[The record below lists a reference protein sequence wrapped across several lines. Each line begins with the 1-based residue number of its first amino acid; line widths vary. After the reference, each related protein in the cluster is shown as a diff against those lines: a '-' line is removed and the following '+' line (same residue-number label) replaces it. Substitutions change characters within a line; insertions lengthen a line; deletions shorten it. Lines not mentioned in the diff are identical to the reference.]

1 MKKIKLLKLATI
13 ISFLI
18 ITYPGGTLTL
28 NNLLWLIVIAVTSF
42 IDLLCLECNHI
53 EPIKN
58 LLILLIILSSIYL
71 QFKQNKFYI
80 ISSIAIQYLYLAYLF
95 ETKFLNYWY
104 FTIPILIYLGL
115 SLILVYLVFTRKPN
129 TII

>member
-28 NNLLWLIVIAVTSF
+28 SNFLWLLVNAVTSLM
-42 IDLLCLECNHI
+42 DLLCLECDHV

-58 LLILLIILSSIYL
+58 LSILTIILSSIYL
-71 QFKQNKFYI
+71 LFKQNKLYL
-80 ISSIAIQYLYLAYLF
+80 ISSIVIQYLYLAYLF

-115 SLILVYLVFTRKPN
+115 SLILVYLVFTRKAN